1 VTSPGQVNHYGSLR
15 VPCTFDVSILRWLR
29 STEVGTSYGLLLDW
43 PSICGAGQGH
53 SVAVDPVRA
62 GNVALRYPPPWRMLF
77 GMKILLTVSAVVEG
91 GTGLVLVA
99 FPTPL
104 AVLLLG
110 SSLDTPAALTVA
122 RLAGVAL
129 LALGS
134 VCWRS
139 RLDGRGSAAK
149 GAVVGMVIYNAGV
162 FTVLVH
168 ADISLGLSGIGLWPV
183 VLVHAVMAAWCVMTL
198 SRSDATAGS

>member
-1 VTSPGQVNHYGSLR
+1 MSSMTVSP
-15 VPCTFDVSILRWLR
+15 
-29 STEVGTSYGLLLDW
+29 
-43 PSICGAGQGH
+43 GH
-53 SVAVDPVRA
+53 SVEAETVRA
-62 GNVALRYPPPWRMLF
+62 GNVALRYPPRWRKLL
-77 GMKILLTVSAVVEG
+77 GMKNLLTVSAVVEG

-104 AVLLLG
+104 AALLLG

-129 LALGS
+129 LALGGM
-134 VCWRS
+134 CWRA

-149 GAVVGMVIYNAGV
+149 GVVVGMVIYNAGV

-168 ADISLGLSGIGLWPV
+168 AGISLGLSGIGLWPV

-198 SRSDATAGS
+198 SRSDAAARS